1 MKLLSSYF
9 KEMKIAARGFYF
21 YIEIVIAAI
30 ILIILLFG
38 VKENSVS
45 RQKEFVYYDMP
56 QELSE
61 YLIQK
66 EIDKGTL
73 KLIEPAEFKMKAVS
87 FDVKNIETGEIE
99 SYDFEKDVISVETY
113 QDYNPDT
120 GELDKTVYIT
130 DSEELMIRLAF
141 QERTIGATV
150 AVDSAGVRTF
160 RYYNQGYE
168 TGRYINLLYVLHN
181 ETPDVLKEA
190 VDRQNVTKLGNVHI
204 LNNRENL
211 VPVMVVFMGSL
222 MGFFIVVAYIFLD
235 KSEGVIRAFAVT
247 PSPVW
252 KYLLSKTMIILTTV
266 LISSSIITI
275 PIMGTQPDYPLFY
288 LLLLIST
295 FSFAALGLLIA
306 SFFDTMSK
314 AFGLLYFF
322 MIALMIPAFS
332 YFIPGFD
339 PLWLRFF
346 PTYPLLQSMKEIIMA
361 ETDTGFVLMNSGIFL
376 IGGVLL
382 FIIANYR
389 FKKTLTL

>member
-30 ILIILLFG
+30 VLIILLFG

-56 QELSE
+56 AELSE

-87 FDVKNIETGEIE
+87 FDVENMETGEIE
-99 SYDFEKDVISVETY
+99 SYDFEKEVISVETY
-113 QDYNPDT
+113 EDYNPDT

-141 QERTIGATV
+141 QERTLGATV
-150 AVDSAGVRTF
+150 AVDNAGKRTF

-168 TGRYINLLYVLHN
+168 TDRYINLLYVLHN

-190 VDRQNVTKLGNVHI
+190 VARQHVTKLDNVHI

-235 KSEGVIRAFAVT
+235 KAEGVIRAFAVT
-247 PSPVW
+247 PSSVW
-252 KYLLSKTMIILTTV
+252 KYLFSKTMIILTTV

-314 AFGLLYFF
+314 AFGILYFF
-322 MIALMIPAFS
+322 MIVLMIPAFS

-361 ETDTGFVLMNSGIFL
+361 ETDTVFVLLNSGVFL
-376 IGGVLL
+376 AGGVLL
-382 FIIANYR
+382 FVIANYR